1 MCLSWLGCMEPP
13 IKLVPIYSGRVLDIP
28 FERKHSAWAYSRLV
42 ARLNMGYPVRA
53 SWQYLSSEYLSRYV
67 NWVLVSM
74 WNRRHGEHGAERPC
88 LGIFWR
94 LLHDSGA
101 RSLHFEWMKVIRY
114 DHKVGFVTNCKVQ
127 MQLRCS
133 YGYAGMD
140 WGSLGWL
147 GSHGNPT

>member
-1 MCLSWLGCMEPP
+1 MLILIRMHGTTDQVGTDLFRTSVGYTLREKAQRLRIQPTCSAPQYGLSGQGELA
-13 IKLVPIYSGRVLDIP
+13 I
-28 FERKHSAWAYSRLV
+28 FEFGIFESLC
-42 ARLNMGYPVRA
+42 
-53 SWQYLSSEYLSRYV
+53 QLSVGFHVESE
-67 NWVLVSM
+67 
-74 WNRRHGEHGAERPC
+74 HGEHGAERPC

-140 WGSLGWL
+140 WGSLG
-147 GSHGNPT
+147 